1 MVRVLQITVVSLEV
15 VAIGLIVMVCM
26 VAVLLA

>member
-1 MVRVLQITVVSLEV
+1 MLRAIKFAVVGLEV

-26 VAVLLA
+26 VAVLVA